1 MTSHFVLLR
10 SFGYQK
16 PPEVVGCLLYRLIV
30 SCYYWPAVEG
40 RLRLRALNIRTDKK
54 LGSTL
59 DHAKAATDTRMEATA
74 SSIERRR
81 SQRFNISCEA
91 ELTANLTILDSDATP
106 SVASLVFL
114 GRTKDLSAGGLA
126 FVLPSLQ
133 IDERFCTETSR
144 VGLRVF
150 LPTGSVQLEVMPV
163 RCEPL
168 NPDNVARGYFI
179 AAQILSI
186 DDQRDVYDNY
196 LRSVTR

>member
-1 MTSHFVLLR
+1 LDIQTPLR
-10 SFGYQK
+10 YYS
-16 PPEVVGCLLYRLIV
+16 CLVNKFIV

-40 RLRLRALNIRTDKK
+40 RLRLRSLNIRTNR
-54 LGSTL
+54 GSLSDLTKVETS
-59 DHAKAATDTRMEATA
+59 A
-74 SSIERRR
+74 IERRR
-81 SQRFNISCEA
+81 AQRLNIGCEA

-114 GRTKDLSAGGLA
+114 GRTRDLSAGGLA

-133 IDERFCTETSR
+133 IDEKFCAETTR
-144 VGLRVF
+144 VRLRVY
-150 LPTGSVQLEVMPV
+150 LPTGSVNLEVMPV

-168 NPDNVARGYFI
+168 NPENVARGYFI

-196 LRSVTR
+196 LRSVTRGI